1 MPQHTGRDITQ
12 EHYFINLYNIKYIFI
27 TYDKSSVSLSIFQKH
42 GKIDGQQVIPAPDAD
57 SLNGTNLRVRQLV
70 QKWYYSPTAYK

>member
-1 MPQHTGRDITQ
+1 MISQ
-12 EHYFINLYNIKYIFI
+12 
-27 TYDKSSVSLSIFQKH
+27 VFQYQFFKNTE
-42 GKIDGQQVIPAPDAD
+42 KIDGQQVIPAPDAD